1 MTDDAVT
8 SSWDGDSTVSPSKL
22 NLTSSAKLGVSQA
35 DDDPDHVNISG
46 NPLKAKNH
54 M

>member
-22 NLTSSAKLGVSQA
+22 GAGVSQA